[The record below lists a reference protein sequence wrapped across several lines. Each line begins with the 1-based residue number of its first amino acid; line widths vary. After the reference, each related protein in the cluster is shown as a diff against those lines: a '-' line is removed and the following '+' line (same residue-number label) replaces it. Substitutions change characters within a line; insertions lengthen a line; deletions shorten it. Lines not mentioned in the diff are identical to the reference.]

1 MQKKLSVISIK
12 SDLFYH
18 PFLAAKTHGP
28 VVREKWRKREKR
40 DWESKREREREETK
54 CFTSPPH
61 D

>member
-18 PFLAAKTHGP
+18 PFLEAKTHGP

-40 DWESKREREREETK
+40 DWESKRERERGN
-54 CFTSPPH
+54 
-61 D
+61 